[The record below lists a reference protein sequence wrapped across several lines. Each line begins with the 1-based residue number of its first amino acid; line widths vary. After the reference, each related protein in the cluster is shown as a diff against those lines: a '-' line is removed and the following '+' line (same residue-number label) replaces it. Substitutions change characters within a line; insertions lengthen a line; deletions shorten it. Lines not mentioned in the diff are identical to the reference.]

1 MITDT
6 KKQTYV
12 RILSIFYHI
21 NQAPVRLFYKVF
33 GKFCESAKRKRENIV
48 DKEKK
53 VCYNQTVFTNKEI
66 TGNS

>member
-1 MITDT
+1 MF
-6 KKQTYV
+6 V
-12 RILSIFYHI
+12 FYPYFTI
-21 NQAPVRLFYKVF
+21 KQAPVCLFYKVF
-33 GKFCESAKRKRENIV
+33 GKFCGSAKRKRENIV